1 MSLTIRMPFKFKGG
15 VGEPELSQDSAQL
28 VQTLHGAHYE
38 DCLEGRVFSHT
49 PTPLGLAIPIYTATA
64 LAGGMPIWNPANS
77 NVNVELIRA
86 TISWCSGTS
95 AFGSVVLMHRNNL
108 GTDIATGSEITAF
121 AETVPFN
128 GYLGQGRA
136 SRVKSSSAGTCTV
149 TAGVDVEAVR
159 TFFGTNVMA
168 DAGTSGGYVCDHDFM
183 GTVIV
188 APGTMVWVASTKAT
202 TALYSITLVW
212 KEIPIR

>member
-1 MSLTIRMPFKFKGG
+1 MSLTIQMPFKFKGG

-28 VQTLHGAHYE
+28 TQELHGRHYE

-49 PTPLGLAIPIYTATA
+49 PTPLGLAIPIYTATG
-64 LAGGMPIWNPANS
+64 LAGGMPIWNPSNS

-86 TISWCSGTS
+86 TIAYASGTS
-95 AFGSVVLMHRNNL
+95 AVFSAVLMHRNNL
-108 GTDIATGSEITAF
+108 GVDIATGSEITAF

-136 SRVKSSSAGTCTV
+136 SRVKSSNAGTCTV
-149 TAGVDVEAVR
+149 SAGVAEETIR
-159 TFFGTNVMA
+159 TFFGTNVKA
-168 DAGTSGGYVCDHDFM
+168 AAGTAGTQMCDHDFK

-188 APGTMVWVASTKAT
+188 PPGTMVWIAGTLASV
-202 TALYSITLVW
+202 ALYSSTIVW